1 LLHGPTIEVR
11 AYLHQ
16 ASRLTDTATSAG
28 VKSGVT
34 TCKDRIMPR
43 LFSTLLLLLALL
55 VPTQLFAA
63 AIQKDQTI
71 TLNLPESVLSQ
82 AIREMLPL
90 DIEPSTAGLKGS
102 ITIIGVDD
110 LRITEQTISCRLKLS
125 GKKLQIL
132 TELAGHQISLKVGA
146 IELNFTCSTR
156 LRFDSARQVLYIKPT
171 IKGIS
176 SSKPSNTDIGSTL
189 LPLLNGREYPITM
202 KNLAPLI
209 AETRA
214 KTVAITMH
222 ISNVR
227 AIDGALQLSI
237 SPRVSSTPHPAP
249 KKGMHADN
257 S

>member
-1 LLHGPTIEVR
+1 
-11 AYLHQ
+11 
-16 ASRLTDTATSAG
+16 
-28 VKSGVT
+28 
-34 TCKDRIMPR
+34 MPR
-43 LFSTLLLLLALL
+43 LFSTLLLLLTLI

-63 AIQKDQTI
+63 GPKDGTI
-71 TLNLPESVLSQ
+71 TLNLPESVLAQ
-82 AIREMLPL
+82 AITEMLPL
-90 DIEPSTAGLKGS
+90 DIEPATSGLKGS

-110 LRITEQTISCRLKLS
+110 LKITEHNISCRLKLS

-171 IKGIS
+171 INGIS
-176 SSKPSNTDIGSTL
+176 SAKPSNTDIGSTL

-209 AETRA
+209 AETRD
-214 KTVAITMH
+214 KTVSITMH

-227 AIDGALQLSI
+227 AVNGALQLSI
-237 SPRVSSTPHPAP
+237 SPQISSTLHPAA
-249 KKGMHADN
+249 KKGVHADN
-257 S
+257 R